1 MERQATGGREDL
13 LPAHP
18 ILCQSSL
25 AQVQARYAC
34 ASSFLPLFV
43 ISFVHNLLFHSKTIQ
58 NLMNAKASPRP
69 FGVLPSRLGAYSP
82 SSALPSLL
90 ARHSIIAGKFVIC
103 YGWPVKCYARLAH
116 SVSTILDLRRSR
128 MKETNE
134 EKKNKKQNRE
144 KRRRLNQRPNAKYPP
159 PSSQFLSLASNRS
172 EGKKN
177 NVLVATVLSFPS
189 PPSLPQLLTYLASLT
204 RLPFFAFFF

>member
-1 MERQATGGREDL
+1 MPKRLRVHL
-13 LPAHP
+13 VFSP
-18 ILCQSSL
+18 L
-25 AQVQARYAC
+25 A
-34 ASSFLPLFV
+34 SGPTLPLRPP
-43 ISFVHNLLFHSKTIQ
+43 LF
-58 NLMNAKASPRP
+58 
-69 FGVLPSRLGAYSP
+69 
-82 SSALPSLL
+82 L

-116 SVSTILDLRRSR
+116 SVSSILDLRRSR
-128 MKETNE
+128 MKEKNE

-159 PSSQFLSLASNRS
+159 RSSQFLSLASNRS

-177 NVLVATVLSFPS
+177 NVLGATVLSFLSS

-204 RLPFFAFFF
+204 RLLVFAFFS